1 MFWGTHLISK
11 CGDLGW
17 RNPDLGHTLK
27 FRGHIV
33 SEIERQS
40 RDDQHLGAYFGRV
53 DMGDR
58 RWKYCLRVSPAFPSA
73 EPPPPLGSEQGRN
86 IHIYSATENCEV
98 PQSTSCPPRLPA
110 GVILTPPGWLPMWKE
125 MERYHPIGPQFPQ
138 ISWSNCSPTSERENL
153 KPPGVLGASLGPG

>member
-53 DMGDR
+53 DMG
-58 RWKYCLRVSPAFPSA
+58 
-73 EPPPPLGSEQGRN
+73 G
-86 IHIYSATENCEV
+86 
-98 PQSTSCPPRLPA
+98 
-110 GVILTPPGWLPMWKE
+110 ME
-125 MERYHPIGPQFPQ
+125 MEILSEGLPSLS
-138 ISWSNCSPTSERENL
+138 IS
-153 KPPGVLGASLGPG
+153 